1 MNRLLIAGIV
11 IVGVPLATVLYVAV
25 IEWIL
30 ARLGDRL
37 RARLRPWLWLAPALG
52 LLLVY
57 LVYPTVNTIYLSFLD
72 ARSTSPVGLDN
83 YVFAFTNPDML
94 LAFRNNF
101 LWLVFFTLC
110 TVSFGLIIAVLTDR
124 VRYETAVK
132 SLIFLPMAIS
142 AVAAGVIWKLMY
154 EFEPA
159 ARAQTGTV
167 NAFLTTILPN
177 FEPQAWLVNTTTNN
191 AALIIIGVW
200 MWTGFCMVILSAG
213 LKSIPDQLIEAARV
227 DGANEWQIFRRIT
240 IPLLRPT
247 IAVVTTTMVITV
259 LKVFDIVY
267 VMTNGNLG
275 TEVVANR
282 MYKEM
287 FNFRHFGRASA
298 IAVILLAAVIPVMVM
313 NINRF
318 REQEAQ
324 R

>member
-1 MNRLLIAGIV
+1 MSEEVIKASAPATDEDIRLPWLVRARPYLIILPAMLLLIGILYPFV
-11 IVGVPLATVLYVAV
+11 VGVYYSFTAFNFKVPDSQFNFVGLRNYVRMFTDEDFLYSTYITLAYAV
-25 IEWIL
+25 ITTGVELFLGLIVAMLLNRDSRVAKILTPMLIFPMIIAPVIGTLVWKMMMQPSVGILNPILNFVGLPSLEWAAVPQTALFSVTLVDIWMFTPFAAMMIL
-30 ARLGDRL
+30 AGL
-37 RARLRPWLWLAPALG
+37 RSFPNAP
-52 LLLVY
+52 
-57 LVYPTVNTIYLSFLD
+57 F
-72 ARSTSPVGLDN
+72 
-83 YVFAFTNPDML
+83 
-94 LAFRNNF
+94 
-101 LWLVFFTLC
+101 
-110 TVSFGLIIAVLTDR
+110 
-124 VRYETAVK
+124 
-132 SLIFLPMAIS
+132 
-142 AVAAGVIWKLMY
+142 
-154 EFEPA
+154 
-159 ARAQTGTV
+159 
-167 NAFLTTILPN
+167 
-177 FEPQAWLVNTTTNN
+177 
-191 AALIIIGVW
+191 
-200 MWTGFCMVILSAG
+200 
-213 LKSIPDQLIEAARV
+213 EAARV